1 MINSQPMISLQ
12 KRRQRS
18 TALAATCFLAP
29 VLVLMAIYIAY
40 PIFETFRT
48 SMFDWNGISPDRKFI
63 GLENWQ
69 NLLQDDRFWLGF
81 TNNIKIMILSILI
94 QIPIGFLLATFLDAD
109 GKKFNLF
116 KVVWFLPLL
125 MSSVAIGFLFQ
136 YALATNGGIISTI
149 SNFFGGKNIDLLGS
163 PDRALYTVIGV
174 IAWQY
179 IPFYMVYFLA
189 GYSGFDEQIYEAALI
204 DGASRSKFVK
214 AIAIPMLKP
223 TITSACIMSLIG
235 SLKYFDLV
243 FVMTGGGPGYATDL
257 MATYMYSTSFKSFK
271 MGYGSTIAAGMFILI
286 TTIAV
291 IVRRALSGK
300 EED

>member
-1 MINSQPMISLQ
+1 MTSRQPVLSLQ
-12 KRRQRS
+12 QRRKRS
-18 TALAATCFLAP
+18 TTVAATCFLAP
-29 VLVLMAIYIAY
+29 VLILMAIYIAY

-48 SMFDWNGISPDRKFI
+48 SLFTWNGISPDKTYI
-63 GLENWQ
+63 GLTNWET
-69 NLLQDDRFWLGF
+69 LLRDNRFWLAF
-81 TNNIKIMILSILI
+81 FNNIKIMVLSILI

-109 GKKFNLF
+109 SKKFNLF
-116 KVVWFLPLL
+116 KVIWFLPLL

-136 YALATNGGIISTI
+136 YALATNSGIISTI
-149 SNFFGGKNIDLLGS
+149 SELLGGKNIDLLGS
-163 PDRALYTVIGV
+163 ADRALYTVIGV

-189 GYSGFDEQIYEAALI
+189 GYSGFDDQIYEAALI
-204 DGASRSKFVK
+204 DGASRSKFIK
-214 AIAIPMLKP
+214 AIGIPMLKP
-223 TITSACIMSLIG
+223 TIISACIMSLIG

-286 TTIAV
+286 TSIAV
-291 IVRRALSGK
+291 IVRRVLSGK
-300 EED
+300 EEL

>member
-1 MINSQPMISLQ
+1 MISRQPMLSLQ
-12 KRRQRS
+12 QRKNRS
-18 TALAATCFLAP
+18 TAVAATCFLAP
-29 VLVLMAIYIAY
+29 VLILMAIYIAY

-48 SMFDWNGISPDRKFI
+48 SLFTWNGIAPDRTYI
-63 GLENWQ
+63 GLTNWET
-69 NLLQDDRFWLGF
+69 LLRDNRFWLAF
-81 TNNIKIMILSILI
+81 FNNIKIMVLSILI

-109 GKKFNLF
+109 SKKFNLF

-136 YALATNGGIISTI
+136 YALATNSGIISTI
-149 SNFFGGKNIDLLGS
+149 SGLLGGKNIDLLGS

-179 IPFYMVYFLA
+179 TPFYMVYFLA
-189 GYSGFDEQIYEAALI
+189 GYSGFDDQIYEAALI
-204 DGASRSKFVK
+204 DGASRSKFIK
-214 AIAIPMLKP
+214 AIGIPMLKP
-223 TITSACIMSLIG
+223 TIISACIMSLIG

-257 MATYMYSTSFKSFK
+257 MATYMYTISFKSFK

-286 TTIAV
+286 TSIAV
-291 IVRRALSGK
+291 IVRRVLTGR
-300 EED
+300 EES